1 VVGKVVTNSQS
12 AVVQD
17 RQILDGILI
26 VNELVDDAR
35 MLKKE
40 LMMFKIDF
48 DKSYDSIEWRYLEEV
63 MC

>member
-1 VVGKVVTNSQS
+1 VAGKVVTNSQS